1 MNSASPQDYTPEQ
14 VLDYWFDGA
23 EQDIEQL
30 HARGKVWYSISTE
43 RDEEIKREFGA
54 LLREIAT
61 GKRQDWSETS
71 SGVLALVLVLD
82 QFARQIFRKTPQAFA
97 HDEQA
102 IAITYSGISRGLD
115 QGMSVPGR
123 LFFYHP
129 FQHSEKLKDQEFGV
143 QIVRNLRSHCD
154 ENWHEYV
161 DESLRYFEEHYDIV
175 RRFGRFPHRN
185 EVLNRPSTPE
195 ELEFLR
201 TASRYGQ

>member
-1 MNSASPQDYTPEQ
+1 MNSASQQDYTPEK
-14 VLDYWFDGA
+14 VLDYWFDGV
-23 EQDIEQL
+23 EHDLEQL
-30 HARGKVWYSISTE
+30 HAQSKIWYSFSTE
-43 RDEEIKREFGA
+43 RDEEIKAEFGA
-54 LLREIAT
+54 LLQEIVA
-61 GKRQDWSETS
+61 GQRQDWTETS

-82 QFARQIFRKTPQAFA
+82 QFTRQIYRKKTEAFA

-115 QGMSVPGR
+115 QEMSVPGR

-154 ENWHEYV
+154 EYWHEYV
-161 DESLRYFEEHYDIV
+161 DESMRYFEEHYEIV

-185 EVLNRPSTPE
+185 EVLDRQSTPE

>member
-1 MNSASPQDYTPEQ
+1 MNSASQQDYTPEH
-14 VLDYWFDGA
+14 VLDYWFDCA

-30 HARGKVWYSISTE
+30 QARSKIWYSISTE
-43 RDEEIKREFGA
+43 RDEEIKIKFGT
-54 LLREIAT
+54 LLREIVS
-61 GKRQDWSETS
+61 GHRQDWSQTS

-82 QFARQIFRKTPQAFA
+82 QFTRQIFRKKPEAFA
-97 HDEQA
+97 HDAQA
-102 IAITYSGISRGLD
+102 VAITYAGISHGLD
-115 QGMSVPGR
+115 QEMSVPGR

-154 ENWHEYV
+154 EHWHEYV
-161 DESLRYFEEHYDIV
+161 DESMRYFEEHYEIV

-185 EVLNRPSTPE
+185 EVLNRSSTPE

>member
-1 MNSASPQDYTPEQ
+1 MAQQNYTPEQ
-14 VLDYWFDGA
+14 VLHYWFDDA
-23 EQDIEQL
+23 EQNIERL
-30 HARGKVWYSISTE
+30 HEQSKNWYSVSTE
-43 RDEEIKREFGA
+43 RDEEIKREFGT
-54 LLREIAT
+54 LLQEIAT
-61 GKRQDWSETS
+61 GQRQEWMQTS

-82 QFARQIFRKTPQAFA
+82 QFTRQIYRKRPEAFA
-97 HDEQA
+97 HDAQA

-115 QGMSVPGR
+115 QEMSVPGR

-154 ENWHEYV
+154 EKWHEYV
-161 DESLRYFEEHYDIV
+161 DESIRYFEEHYETV
-175 RRFGRFPHRN
+175 LRFGRFPHRN
-185 EVLNRPSTPE
+185 EVLDRRSTAE

>member
-1 MNSASPQDYTPEQ
+1 MNAASPQDYTPEL
-14 VLDYWFDGA
+14 VLNYWFNQA
-23 EQDIEQL
+23 EHDLEQL
-30 HARGKVWYSISTE
+30 HAQGKIWYSFSAD
-43 RDEEIKREFGA
+43 RDEEIKKEFGA
-54 LLREIAT
+54 LLHDIGS

-71 SGVLALVLVLD
+71 SGVLASVIVLD
-82 QFARQIFRKTPQAFA
+82 QFSRQIFRKKPDAFA
-97 HDEQA
+97 YDEQA

-115 QGMSVPGR
+115 QEMSIPGR

-143 QIVRNLRSHCD
+143 QIVRNLRSQCD
-154 ENWHEYV
+154 EYWHEYV
-161 DESLRYFEEHYDIV
+161 GESLRYFEEHYEIV

-185 EVLNRPSTPE
+185 EVLDRRSTSE